1 MVKRTIIWSSRA
13 KNDLFNIL
21 EFYYKRNGTKTYSV
35 KLNTSIRTAIRLL
48 ETHPELGINVD
59 IKDIRSLVHRDFNVF
74 YEIKEKTIEIVM
86 LWDSRQD
93 PEKLNI
99 TDQITP

>member
-1 MVKRTIIWSSRA
+1 MVKRKIIWSSRA
-13 KNDLFNIL
+13 KNDLLNIL
-21 EFYYKRNGTKTYSV
+21 DFYYKRNGTKTYSV

-59 IKDIRSLVHRDFNVF
+59 VKDLRSLVHGDFNVF
-74 YEIKEKTIEIVM
+74 YEIKEKTIEIIM

-93 PEKLNI
+93 PKKLSLR
-99 TDQITP
+99 DQRTP